1 MLTSW
6 SCGRNE
12 PTIAAVRKQSA
23 NGPQLSVGFL
33 PQYARRTMLRVRVL
47 GPLELEVG
55 GRAVAVPTGRP
66 PRSLLAWLALHP
78 GTHPRAAVAA
88 ALWPDVLDTSARAS
102 LRTALTVVRR
112 SVGDGPLAA
121 TRERVGLAEDVWVD
135 AREFDALLDAGKPE
149 AALELARGEL
159 LPDLDDDWVL
169 RARDR
174 HRERWSAAL
183 AAVAAATADPATA
196 LAWARRRAELDPF
209 DEAAHRDLMA
219 ALADSGEPAAALAV
233 YERLRLRL
241 RRELGLAPST
251 TTRDL
256 ASSLRTG
263 GAEVGEQ
270 PPLPARLRPERW
282 RTSFVG
288 RDAALARL
296 SAVWASLVHGGV
308 GVALIVGEPGIGK
321 SRLAAR
327 FAAELHAGGAAV
339 LAGRAERELDQ
350 PYAPLVEALGVE
362 VSELRGAPD
371 PQAGRGRVHDAL
383 LEALDH
389 AAAGRPLLLVL
400 DDVHWA
406 DAATLAFLRHLTA
419 RGPAAPVLVLATSR
433 PDRHAAF
440 ADAFEAALVELE
452 GFSLGETEAL
462 LAGRADA
469 GLLRARTGGN
479 PFFLEAL
486 LDAGTTDELPAGV
499 AELVT
504 ARVAT
509 LGEEVR
515 SVLQAAAI
523 IGREF
528 EIELGAA
535 VADRSLDETLAALD
549 AAAAARLLLH
559 PAGNHGRAAFV
570 HALVQDAL
578 VQATQAGERAR
589 LHARA
594 LEALESRGSDE
605 ALVAAA
611 RHALAA
617 APLVPPERL
626 AALAEA
632 AAAVLTRGYAAVD
645 AADLLARAIAQV
657 PARAPRAR
665 LDCALGEALTQSDR
679 PEAAREAFERVAAA
693 ARQLGEGALLARAAL
708 GLAGAGV
715 TIIAVDRQR
724 VALLTEALEVLDDG
738 EVELRARLQSRLA
751 IELAYDADR
760 ARRDRLA
767 ADAVATARSSR
778 DPRATAAALGAQ
790 HVVLWGPDYTRERL
804 ELADEMLA
812 LARRAEDA
820 VLELQARTWRIVDLD
835 ELGDRPALE
844 AELDAYADVAA
855 RIGLSVY
862 SWWVPAWRSA
872 RAYLAGRLADA
883 ARLQR
888 RAGELGRRAG
898 DRNAEFTYLLHWVIP
913 LADERLEDL
922 DLEWQRERIR
932 SSPASWGY
940 RSMYTWM
947 LAALGEEA
955 EARRELAAQR
965 AEGAPHSWPRDMN
978 WLTATKELSE
988 AAVLLDDRELAA
1000 ELAQLLEPFAD
1011 RLAVAVR
1018 GLISYGSVA
1027 GALGRLAALAGDLGS
1042 AAARYRQAI
1051 EVEERA
1057 GAAIWATHHRLRL
1070 AETWLEIG
1078 DADGAKLIERVTAEA
1093 EGFGL
1098 DRLAERAA
1106 ALATPAG

>member
-1 MLTSW
+1 
-6 SCGRNE
+6 
-12 PTIAAVRKQSA
+12 
-23 NGPQLSVGFL
+23 
-33 PQYARRTMLRVRVL
+33 MLRVRVL
-47 GPLELEVG
+47 GPFELEVE
-55 GRAVAVPTGRP
+55 GRAVPAPAGRP
-66 PRSLLAWLALHP
+66 ARSLLAWLALHP
-78 GTHPRAAVAA
+78 GTHLRAAVAA

-102 LRTALTVVRR
+102 LRTALTAVRR
-112 SVGDGPLAA
+112 SVGDGSLTA

-135 AREFDALLDAGKPE
+135 AREFDALLDAGEPE
-149 AALELARGEL
+149 TALELARGEL

-174 HRERWSAAL
+174 HRDRWSSAL
-183 AAVAAATADPATA
+183 GAVAAASADPAAA
-196 LAWARRRAELDPF
+196 LTSARLRAELDPF
-209 DEAAHRDLMA
+209 DETAHRDLMTA
-219 ALADSGEPAAALAV
+219 FAESGEPAAALAV
-233 YERLRLRL
+233 YERLRVRL

-256 ASSLRTG
+256 AASLRSGG
-263 GAEVGEQ
+263 GAAVGEQ

-282 RTSFVG
+282 RTRFVG
-288 RDAALARL
+288 RNAALARL
-296 SAVWASLVHGGV
+296 SAAWAALAHGGV
-308 GVALIVGEPGIGK
+308 GVALVVGEPGIGK

-327 FAAELHAGGAAV
+327 FAAEVHAGGAAV

-350 PYAPLVEALGVE
+350 PYAPVVEALGAE
-362 VSELRGAPD
+362 APGLRGESDAR
-371 PQAGRGRVHDAL
+371 AGRVRLHDAL
-383 LEALDH
+383 VEAIEH

-406 DAATLAFLRHLTA
+406 DAATLAFLHHLTA
-419 RGPAAPVLVLATSR
+419 RGGVMPLLVLATSR
-433 PDRHAAF
+433 PEGHAAF
-440 ADAFEAALVELE
+440 AHEFEAIAVELE
-452 GFSLGETEAL
+452 GLSLGETEAL
-462 LAGRADA
+462 LAGRADPE
-469 GLLRARTGGN
+469 LLRSRTGGN

-486 LDAGTTDELPAGV
+486 LDAGTTGELPAGV

-523 IGREF
+523 LGREF
-528 EIELGAA
+528 EIELAAA
-535 VADRSLDETLAALD
+535 VVGCGLVETLAALD
-549 AAAAARLLLH
+549 AATGARLLVRT
-559 PAGNHGRAAFV
+559 PGDGGRAAFV
-570 HALVQDAL
+570 HALVQEAL
-578 VQATQAGERAR
+578 VQATHAGERAR
-589 LHARA
+589 LHTRA

-611 RHALAA
+611 RHALEA

-632 AAAVLTRGYAAVD
+632 AAEVLTRGYAAAD
-645 AADLLARAIAQV
+645 AADLLARAVAQV
-657 PARAPRAR
+657 RVPASLAR
-665 LDCALGEALTQSDR
+665 LECALGEALLQADR
-679 PEAAREAFERVAAA
+679 PDAARDVFTRTAAT
-693 ARQLGEGALLARAAL
+693 ARRLGEGALLARAAL

-715 TIIAVDRQR
+715 TILSVDREQ
-724 VALLTEALEVLDDG
+724 VALLTEALEGLPD
-738 EVELRARLQSRLA
+738 EEAELRARLQSRLA

-767 ADAVATARSSR
+767 ADAVATARSTR
-778 DPRATAAALGAQ
+778 DPRAIAAALGAR
-790 HVVLWGPDYTRERL
+790 HVVLWGPDHTPERL

-835 ELGDRPALE
+835 ELGDGAALE
-844 AELDAYADVAA
+844 AELDAYADAA
-855 RIGLSVY
+855 GRSGLAVY

-872 RAYLAGRLADA
+872 RAYLAGGVTDA

-888 RAGELGRRAG
+888 RAVDLGRRAG
-898 DRNAEFTYLLHWVIP
+898 DRNVEFTYLLHWAIP
-913 LADERLEDL
+913 LADDRPEDL

-932 SSPASWGY
+932 TSPASWGY

-988 AAVLLDDRELAA
+988 AAVLLDDRELGT

-1027 GALGRLAALAGDLGS
+1027 GALGRLAVLAGDLDA

-1057 GAAIWATHHRLRL
+1057 GASIWATHHRLRL
-1070 AETWLEIG
+1070 AETLLAAG
-1078 DADGAKLIERVTAEA
+1078 DAVAAKLIERVAAEA
-1093 EGFGL
+1093 ESFGL
-1098 DRLAERAA
+1098 ERLAEGAV
-1106 ALATPAG
+1106 ALAARVTATSDDAEEARASRSALT